1 MKLSS
6 RFLIEFM
13 RGMYEPWQV
22 IAYVPGKLTAQLGA
36 STSDLRI
43 SREYA
48 LKLRHKHRF
57 QYHHFE
63 LIQDAINHGAVVLER
78 GNLVFVYTVGTPYYA
93 TFALAVKREQGGN
106 ELWLKT
112 FHRIDP
118 AKRKRLLRENRLLRA
133 HADRSALPQIDD
145 E

>member
-1 MKLSS
+1 MKLSA
-6 RFLIEFM
+6 RFLMEFM

-22 IAYVPGKLTAQLGA
+22 IAFVPGALAEKLGA
-36 STSDLRI
+36 RTSDLRI

-48 LKLRHKHRF
+48 LKLRHKHGF

-63 LIQDAINHGAVVLER
+63 LIQVAIDEGAVVMER
-78 GNLVFVYTVGTPYYA
+78 GDLVFVYSVGAPYHA
-93 TFALAVKREQGGN
+93 TFALVVKRARKGE

-112 FHRIDP
+112 FHRIEP
-118 AKRKRLLRENRLLRA
+118 AKRKRLLRSNVLVRPHVML
-133 HADRSALPQIDD
+133 HSARIED